1 MALTNIHKVY
11 AVVVW
16 YNPSAQEADLIR
28 LYDHDVDG
36 VIVVDNSDAD
46 NRHLVADRP
55 EIIYLP
61 QLRNTGIGRALNIG
75 CKEAMRLGAEWV
87 LTMDQDSRWNQQSVA
102 QYIGEAARYKE
113 LEHVAIF
120 SPFHDC
126 DGHPEKHHRNG
137 QYEPRQVVM
146 CSGNL
151 LRLQAWKE
159 IGGFNED
166 FFIDYV
172 DDEICCHVRRN
183 GWQVIRI
190 NDIFLTHSLGNGART
205 VGFTRHVYVSH
216 PAWRYYYI
224 ARNARRMQQLY
235 PSMHTYYRRQLS
247 KYLKRLLLYDWSDK
261 WNKLR
266 SFRRGFC
273 QI

>member
-1 MALTNIHKVY
+1 MASTNIHKIY

-16 YNPSAQEADLIR
+16 YHPTAQETERIR
-28 LYDHDVDG
+28 LYEHDVEG
-36 VIVVDNSDAD
+36 VIVVDNSETD
-46 NRHLVADRP
+46 NRHLLADRP
-55 EIIYLP
+55 DIIYLP
-61 QLRNTGIGRALNIG
+61 QCRNTGIGRALNIG
-75 CKEAMRLGAEWV
+75 CREAMHRGAEWV
-87 LTMDQDSRWNQQSVA
+87 LTMDQDSRWDQQSVT
-102 QYIGEAARYKE
+102 QYIHEAEQYAD
-113 LEHVAIF
+113 LAQVAIF

-126 DGHPEKHHRNG
+126 DSHPEKHHRNG
-137 QYEPRQVVM
+137 QYESRQVVM

-151 LRLQAWKE
+151 LRLQAWQAV
-159 IGGFNED
+159 GGFNED

-172 DDEICCHVRRN
+172 DDEICCHVRQN

-190 NDIFLTHSLGNGART
+190 NDILLTHSLGNGART
-205 VGFTRHVYVSH
+205 VGLTRHVYVAH

-235 PSMHTYYRRQLS
+235 PSMRAYYRQQLR

-266 SFRRGFC
+266 EFGRGCC
-273 QI
+273 QK